1 MSYPSSSTSQ
11 SRRKRRMKAEAC
23 PECGSE
29 KIVVS
34 RQAGE
39 MMCKDCGLI
48 IDDGL
53 IEIATT
59 TKNAEHPHLATAG
72 TLVDKGYRV
81 KSGWIHSTR
90 EKNIKSGMSKI
101 AVVASKLGLPDY
113 VIKEAR
119 LIFKNAVERDLTI
132 GRDKVTMA
140 YASVYTACI
149 IGGIPKTP
157 LEVVSF
163 TSITKTKLLR
173 SVKIL
178 RTKLNL
184 NLNPVDP
191 EDLIPRF
198 ASRLDLQG
206 TTVTKAAEIIQ
217 KARKKGIVAGRHPE
231 TIAAAAIYL
240 AAQQTKDKRTQ
251 RQVANTTGVLE
262 VTIRKRS
269 KEIAKA
275 V

>member
-1 MSYPSSSTSQ
+1 
-11 SRRKRRMKAEAC
+11 MKAEAC

-48 IDDGL
+48 LDDGI
-53 IEIATT
+53 IETIGVS
-59 TKNAEHPHLATAG
+59 KNAEHPSLATAG
-72 TLVDKGYRV
+72 TLVDKRFRV

-90 EKNIKSGMSKI
+90 EKNIRSGMSKI
-101 AVVASKLGLPDY
+101 AVIGSKLRLPEY
-113 VIKEAR
+113 VVKEAR
-119 LIFKNAVERDLTI
+119 LLFKNAVEKDLTV
-132 GRDKVTMA
+132 GRDNVTMA

-178 RTKLNL
+178 RSKLGL

-198 ASRLDLQG
+198 ASRLELQN
-206 TTVTKAAEIIQ
+206 TTTTKAVEIIQ

-240 AAQQTKDKRTQ
+240 ATQQNKDKRTQ

-269 KEIAKA
+269 KEMVVVKN
-275 V
+275 